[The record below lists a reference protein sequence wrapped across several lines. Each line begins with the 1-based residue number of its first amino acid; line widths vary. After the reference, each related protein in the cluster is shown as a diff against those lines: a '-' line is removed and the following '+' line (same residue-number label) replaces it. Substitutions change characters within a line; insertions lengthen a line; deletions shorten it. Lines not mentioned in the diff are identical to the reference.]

1 MIVYT
6 EGRSAAPREFRS
18 RGGHAFQE
26 GRVAVLVDEYSAS
39 AAEILSGALQDQDRG
54 IVVGRRTFGKGLV
67 QWPIDLPDGSMIRLT
82 VSRYYTPSGRCIQK
96 PYEKGKQKEYHMD
109 VINRYN
115 NGELTN
121 ADSIHFPDSL
131 KYKTLR
137 KGRTVYGGGGVMP
150 DIFVP
155 LDTTRYTK
163 TYRQLSAKSLIIN
176 HNLRYL
182 DKNRKTLQQRY
193 PDFETFRKNFEVP
206 QSLIDGIYAEAD
218 KQKIE
223 RPKEEREA
231 TDERLR
237 QTLKALI
244 ARDLWDMNEYF
255 AIIYEDDPIVTTAVK
270 KLSEPDL
277 P

>member
-1 MIVYT
+1 MT
-6 EGRSAAPREFRS
+6 TA
-18 RGGHAFQE
+18 
-26 GRVAVLVDEYSAS
+26 
-39 AAEILSGALQDQDRG
+39 AAELPRSGAAS
-54 IVVGRRTFGKGLV
+54 FGVNNHVAFG
-67 QWPIDLPDGSMIRLT
+67 
-82 VSRYYTPSGRCIQK
+82 QK
-96 PYEKGKQKEYHMD
+96 FTG
-109 VINRYN
+109 
-115 NGELTN
+115 
-121 ADSIHFPDSL
+121 
-131 KYKTLR
+131 
-137 KGRTVYGGGGVMP
+137 
-150 DIFVP
+150 
-155 LDTTRYTK
+155 
-163 TYRQLSAKSLIIN
+163 
-176 HNLRYL
+176 NLRYL
-182 DKNRKTLQQRY
+182 DKNRKSLQQRY

>member
-1 MIVYT
+1 
-6 EGRSAAPREFRS
+6 
-18 RGGHAFQE
+18 
-26 GRVAVLVDEYSAS
+26 
-39 AAEILSGALQDQDRG
+39 
-54 IVVGRRTFGKGLV
+54 
-67 QWPIDLPDGSMIRLT
+67 
-82 VSRYYTPSGRCIQK
+82 
-96 PYEKGKQKEYHMD
+96 
-109 VINRYN
+109 
-115 NGELTN
+115 
-121 ADSIHFPDSL
+121 
-131 KYKTLR
+131 
-137 KGRTVYGGGGVMP
+137 MP

-193 PDFETFRKNFEVP
+193 PDFEAFRKNFEVP